1 MEAIRDIAVS
11 ALTLGSIYAV
21 SSVSLSLLWGS
32 IGMLNLLHG
41 AFMTIGAYASLIAVS
56 QLGLPWW
63 TGIGAGLLAGVV
75 AGLITTTSLVQTMFR
90 KPNFQVNI
98 IILTMAAATIVVDL
112 INNLV
117 GPGSARQPFNI
128 DGHME
133 IGGASIAYQTLL
145 ICGSSLTMVMALDF
159 IIRRTALGRAIRA
172 VAQEPTAA
180 LLNGISLNRVVLQ
193 TVVLASATAGV
204 SGVLLTAWTTV
215 YPTVGADP
223 MLKALIVCIVGGLG
237 SIPGAFIAAF
247 FLATLEIAVQFQFGT
262 KWGLPVLLLTV
273 ILTLVLRPNGLMGRK
288 LEARH

>member
-1 MEAIRDIAVS
+1 M
-11 ALTLGSIYAV
+11 
-21 SSVSLSLLWGS
+21 
-32 IGMLNLLHG
+32 
-41 AFMTIGAYASLIAVS
+41 
-56 QLGLPWW
+56 
-63 TGIGAGLLAGVV
+63 
-75 AGLITTTSLVQTMFR
+75 AGLITTTALVQTMFR

-128 DGHME
+128 DGHVDMV
-133 IGGASIAYQTLL
+133 GAGIAYQTLL
-145 ICGSSLTMVMALDF
+145 ICGSSLAMVLALNF
-159 IIRRTALGRAIRA
+159 IIRRTSLGRAIRA

-193 TVVLASATAGV
+193 TVVLAAATAGV

-237 SIPGAFIAAF
+237 SIPGAFVAAF

-262 KWGLPVLLLTV
+262 KWGLPVLLITV
-273 ILTLVLRPNGLMGRK
+273 ILTLILRPNGLMGRK